1 MSFFKRE
8 NKHENKFWFMDEIH
22 RPEQDQRI
30 RDVFRIR
37 EYLLRKH
44 DILMR
49 PDTEFKDGT
58 FTTSKMVFQTIK
70 SVVEGHTSYVVGD
83 RFPSLVNL
91 KSWLISTRFTRK
103 GAIQRSIMSWPPT
116 FISMEMPLSMYS
128 WMGTLSALM

>member
-8 NKHENKFWFMDEIH
+8 NKRENKLWFRDEIH
-22 RPEQDQRI
+22 RPEHDQRM
-30 RDVFRIR
+30 REVFRSR

-70 SVVEGHTSYVVGD
+70 SVVEGHTSYVVG
-83 RFPSLVNL
+83 RQVS
-91 KSWLISTRFTRK
+91 ISGEPEIVADFNQIYKK
-103 GAIQRSIMSWPPT
+103 GRYPKVDYELASDL
-116 FISMEMPLSMYS
+116 ISMEMPLSMCS
-128 WMGTLSALM
+128 